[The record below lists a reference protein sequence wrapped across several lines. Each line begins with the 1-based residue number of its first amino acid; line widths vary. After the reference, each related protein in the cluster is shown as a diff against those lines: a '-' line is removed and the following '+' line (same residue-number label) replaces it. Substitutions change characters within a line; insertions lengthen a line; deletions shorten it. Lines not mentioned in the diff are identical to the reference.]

1 MRGDANR
8 VWPVRVVPYNSAMTA
23 SPSRFKPTA
32 DRIIAVLALVV
43 IASLLILGPH
53 SLLATADRAAYAVC
67 HRIGDHSFFIAGRQL
82 PLCARC
88 TGTYLGALA
97 GLVVLGLRGK
107 LRAGQFPARPY
118 LLLLGFFMLLWAI
131 DGLNS
136 FLALMGLPHL
146 YQPDNLLRLV
156 TGTLEGIAI
165 AAVLVPALNITL
177 WREPEPTRSIENG
190 RDLLALLAGAGVVVL
205 AVGSEWDP
213 LLYPL
218 ALLSGLMVAVLL
230 GALNTM
236 FYLAAR
242 GRDGKARSR
251 RELMSPALAGLAL
264 ALCEIALI
272 GAGRDA
278 LTARFGLPF

>member
-1 MRGDANR
+1 M
-8 VWPVRVVPYNSAMTA
+8 SA
-23 SPSRFKPTA
+23 SPSRFKPTSE
-32 DRIIAVLALVV
+32 RLIAVFALVV
-43 IASLLILGPH
+43 IAVLLFLGPH
-53 SLLATADRAAYAVC
+53 SPLQAADRAGYAVC
-67 HRIGDHSFFIAGRQL
+67 HQIGDHSFFIAGRQL

-97 GLVVLGLRGK
+97 GLIVLASRGK
-107 LRAGQFPARPY
+107 LRAGRFPARPY
-118 LLLLGFFMLLWAI
+118 LIVLGLFMLLWAL

-136 FLALMGLPHL
+136 FLALLELPHL
-146 YQPDNLLRLV
+146 YTPSNLLRLV
-156 TGTLEGIAI
+156 TGSLEGIAI
-165 AAVLVPALNITL
+165 AAILVPAINITF
-177 WREPEPTRSIENG
+177 WRAPSDTRSIAGG
-190 RDLLALLAGAGVVVL
+190 RDLLCLLLGAGVVVVG
-205 AVGSEWDP
+205 VGSEWEP

-242 GRDGKARSR
+242 RRDGKARHW
-251 RELMSPALAGLAL
+251 REVLSPLTVGLAL

-272 GAGRDA
+272 GAARDA